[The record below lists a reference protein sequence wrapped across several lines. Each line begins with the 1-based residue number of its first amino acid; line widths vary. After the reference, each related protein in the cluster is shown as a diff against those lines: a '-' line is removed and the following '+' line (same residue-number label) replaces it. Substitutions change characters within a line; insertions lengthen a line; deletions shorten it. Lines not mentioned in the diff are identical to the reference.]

1 MTLLSI
7 VTKKGVRSPD
17 ASQEDF
23 ETKRSGAKEHS
34 DVFTLEQTAGYLRI
48 SKAHLSNVINGKVS
62 GVPPL
67 RHARIGRRI
76 LIKRVWAD
84 EWLETL
90 AQQSLSQW

>member
-7 VTKKGVRSPD
+7 VAKKGGRSPD

-23 ETKRSGAKEHS
+23 ETKRSGANEHS
-34 DVFTLEQTAGYLRI
+34 EVLTLEQTAAYLQI

-67 RHARIGRRI
+67 RHAQIGRRI
-76 LIKRVWAD
+76 LIKHEWAE

-90 AQQSLSQW
+90 GQQSL